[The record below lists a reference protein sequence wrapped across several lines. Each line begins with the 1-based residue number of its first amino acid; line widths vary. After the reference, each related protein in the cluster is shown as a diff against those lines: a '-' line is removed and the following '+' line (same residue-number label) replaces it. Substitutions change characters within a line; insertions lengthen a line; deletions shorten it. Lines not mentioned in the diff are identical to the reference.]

1 MTLAKAP
8 IKVLIVD
15 DSAFMRKI
23 ISDMLSSDPHIAVV
37 GIARNGQEAIEK
49 VRSLKPDLVTMD
61 IEMPVMNGLE
71 ALKIIMD
78 TSPLPVVMLS
88 SLTSEGANATI
99 MALEAGAVDFIQKP
113 SSVFMINA
121 ESVKKELIQK
131 IKVASTVTHQGKL
144 RREPVL
150 QRPIQ
155 VARAPIKRLQKE
167 ITHRGNF
174 PLVAIG
180 TSTGG
185 PRALQSIIPV
195 IPADTTA
202 AFLVVQHMPP
212 GFTKSLADRLNN
224 ISLITVKEAEDGEKI
239 LPATAYIAPGDSHLE
254 VKRNEQNQL
263 IIHLA
268 KTPTVSGHRPS
279 VDVMYTS
286 LTEVMD
292 RSIIAVIMT
301 GMGSDGAKGLK
312 LLKES
317 NDAIILAQDEASCVV
332 YGMPKSAVKLGI
344 VDEVIPLDKIANSI
358 LNRLE
363 VL

>member
-1 MTLAKAP
+1 MTLAKEP
-8 IKVLIVD
+8 IKVLVVD

-23 ISDMLSSDPHIAVV
+23 ISDMLSSDPHIQVV

-49 VRSLKPDLVTMD
+49 VQTLKPHIVTMD
-61 IEMPVMNGLE
+61 VEMPLMDGLE
-71 ALKIIMD
+71 ALKKIMELA
-78 TSPLPVVMLS
+78 PLPVVMLS

-121 ESVKKELIQK
+121 ESVKKELLQK
-131 IKVASTVTHQGKL
+131 IKVASTVKPQVKLKQASIPERNIQAGKIFNTGT
-144 RREPVL
+144 RKQVSTKEGF
-150 QRPIQ
+150 PI
-155 VARAPIKRLQKE
+155 
-167 ITHRGNF
+167 
-174 PLVAIG
+174 VAIG

-185 PRALQSIIPV
+185 PRALQSV
-195 IPADTTA
+195 IPLIPGDTQA

-224 ISLITVKEAEDGEKI
+224 ISTITVKEAEDGERI
-239 LPATAYIAPGDSHLE
+239 LPATAYIAPGDAHLE
-254 VKRNEQNQL
+254 VKQNQQSQMV
-263 IIHLA
+263 IHLS
-268 KTPTVSGHRPS
+268 KSPPVSGHRPS
-279 VDVMYTS
+279 ADVMYTS
-286 LTEVMD
+286 LTNITD
-292 RSIIAVIMT
+292 RNIIAVIMT

-312 LLKES
+312 LLKEK
-317 NDAIILAQDEASCVV
+317 NEAIILAQDEATCVV

-344 VDEVIPLDKIANSI
+344 VDAVIPLDEIANSI